1 LLTQLSIENLRNIS
15 AASVDLR
22 PGISA
27 FVGPNGAGKTTVL
40 DAVHVLGTGKP
51 FTSHHSS
58 KVIQGKS
65 PYFQVVGHFRH
76 GGSESVVGVKRLRE
90 GGGEVRLA
98 GKSVKTLSTLVHELP
113 LILINA
119 NTLDVLREGPEARRK
134 LVDQLVFH
142 VEHSFVGVWQRYY
155 QVLKQRNALLR
166 KGAVDDDAAW
176 VAELAVLGE
185 QFYHSRVRATDLLTA
200 QLLSVL
206 EEMKVDFPSLRLA
219 LRSGWKDG
227 VSIAVA
233 LELNRSSDMD
243 RGYTQVGPHR
253 GDLTCFVAGGL
264 ANDVLSRGQMKVLM
278 SAIRIAQGRV
288 LKETTRRAPI
298 YLLDDVGAEL
308 DAANAQAIFSVLA
321 AEKSQVLATMVA
333 LTDTAQGLKRYVNDV
348 FHVEQGVLTSAN
360 KMA

>member
-1 LLTQLSIENLRNIS
+1 M
-15 AASVDLR
+15 
-22 PGISA
+22 
-27 FVGPNGAGKTTVL
+27 L

-58 KVIQGKS
+58 KVIQEKA
-65 PYFQVVGHFRH
+65 PHFQVIGRFRH
-76 GGSESVVGVKRLRE
+76 GGPESVVGVKRLRE
-90 GGGEVRLA
+90 GGGEVRMA
-98 GKSVKTLSTLVHELP
+98 GKSVKALSTLAHELP

-155 QVLKQRNALLR
+155 QALKQRNALLR
-166 KGAVDDDAAW
+166 KGMVDDDAAW
-176 VAELAVLGE
+176 VAELAVLG
-185 QFYHSRVRATDLLTA
+185 QQLYGSRARATDLLTT
-200 QLLSVL
+200 QLFGVL
-206 EEMKVDFPSLRLA
+206 EEMKVDFPSLRLS
-219 LRSGWKDG
+219 LRSGWKEG
-227 VSIAVA
+227 IPLASA
-233 LELNRSSDMD
+233 LESNRSSDID
-243 RGYTQVGPHR
+243 RGHTQVGPHR
-253 GDLTCFVAGGL
+253 GDLACFVAGGL

-288 LKETTRRAPI
+288 LKETTHRSPV

-308 DAANAQAIFSVLA
+308 DATNAQAIFGVLA
-321 AEKSQVLATMVA
+321 AEDAQVLATMVS
-333 LTDTAQGLKRYVNDV
+333 LSDTTQGLKRYVTDV

>member
-1 LLTQLSIENLRNIS
+1 LLTQLSIENLRNITT
-15 AASVDLR
+15 ASVDLR
-22 PGISA
+22 SGISA

-51 FTSHHSS
+51 FTSHQSN
-58 KVIQGKS
+58 KVIQENA
-65 PYFQVVGHFRH
+65 PYFQVVGRFRH
-76 GGSESVVGVKRLRE
+76 GGPESVVGVKRLRQ

-98 GKSVKTLSTLVHELP
+98 GKSVKALSTLAHELP
-113 LILINA
+113 VILINA
-119 NTLDVLREGPEARRK
+119 TTLDVLREGPEARRK

-166 KGAVDDDAAW
+166 KGVVDDDAAW

-185 QFYHSRVRATDLLTA
+185 QFYYSRVRATDLLTA
-200 QLLSVL
+200 QLREVL

-227 VSIAVA
+227 VPFALA
-233 LELNRSSDMD
+233 LESSRSSDID
-243 RGYTQVGPHR
+243 RGHTQVGPHR
-253 GDLTCFVAGGL
+253 GDLTCYVAGGL
-264 ANDVLSRGQMKVLM
+264 ANDLLSRGQMKVLM

-288 LKETTRRAPI
+288 LKETAHRAPI

-321 AEKSQVLATMVA
+321 TEGAQVLATMVS
-333 LTDTAQGLKRYVNDV
+333 LNDTAQGLKRYVTDV